1 LTVGRGGRQAGGMS
15 EPERTFKWL
24 RFGGLAVA
32 GLLVLAAGWWWVQTQ
47 EIAPREL
54 AEQGVLW
61 VRGLGAP
68 MYFLLMTLLPAA
80 GCPLSVFTL
89 TAGPVFAPTLGMPL
103 VLVLVSLSL
112 AVNLALTYW
121 LARYAVRPWLEKLCR
136 WLGYKLPQ
144 AAPEAQ
150 RGLVILVRVTPGP
163 PYVLQSYL
171 LGLAGIP
178 FATYFFISWV
188 ITSLYAGTFVL
199 LGDAVMQGKGRMVLV
214 AVMLFAALTVGVQL
228 LRRHYRKQRPD
239 A

>member
-1 LTVGRGGRQAGGMS
+1 LTVGRAGSQAGGMQLEAPNS
-15 EPERTFKWL
+15 RRLKL
-24 RFGGLAVA
+24 AGLAA
-32 GLLVLAAGWWWVQTQ
+32 LGLVGLAAAWWMLHTHGGEV
-47 EIAPREL
+47 RSL
-54 AEQGVLW
+54 AEQGVLR

-103 VLVLVSLSL
+103 VLLLVSLSL

-136 WLGYKLPQ
+136 WLDYKLPQ
-144 AAPEAQ
+144 AAPAAQ

-178 FATYFFISWV
+178 FATYFSISWV

-199 LGDAVMQGKGRMVLV
+199 LGDAVMQGKGRMVLI

>member
-1 LTVGRGGRQAGGMS
+1 MHAD
-15 EPERTFKWL
+15 ERKFSWG
-24 RFGGLAVA
+24 RFGLLALA
-32 GLLVLAAGWWWVQTQ
+32 GLLVLAAGWWWLQTL
-47 EIAPREL
+47 EVAPREL

-61 VRGLGAP
+61 VRSLGAP

-136 WLGYKLPQ
+136 WLGYKLPR
-144 AAPEAQ
+144 AAPADQ

-178 FATYFFISWV
+178 FATYFLISWG
-188 ITSLYAGTFVL
+188 ITTMYAGTFVL
-199 LGDAVMQGKGRMVLV
+199 LGDAVMQGKGRMVLI
-214 AVMLFAALTVGVQL
+214 ALSLFAGLTVGVQL
-228 LRRHYRKQRPD
+228 LRRHYRAQRPD

>member
-1 LTVGRGGRQAGGMS
+1 MS
-15 EPERTFKWL
+15 EPERTFSWL
-24 RFGGLAVA
+24 RFGGLAVF
-32 GLLVLAAGWWWVQTQ
+32 GLIVLTAGWWWVGTQ
-47 EIAPREL
+47 EIAPREM

-61 VRGLGAP
+61 VRSLGAP

-80 GCPLSVFTL
+80 GCPLSIFTL

-103 VLVLVSLSL
+103 VLLLVSLSL

-121 LARYAVRPWLEKLCR
+121 LARFAVRPWLEKLCR

-144 AAPEAQ
+144 AAPAAQ
-150 RGLVILVRVTPGP
+150 RGLVILVRVTQGP

-178 FATYFFISWV
+178 FAIYFSISWV

-199 LGDAVMQGKGRMVLV
+199 LGDAVMQGKGRTVLV
-214 AVMLFAALTVGVQL
+214 AISLFVALTVGVQL